1 MTTSPVSSRRPVSI
15 LRGASAMLALALMAT
30 APAFAT
36 KYASIVV
43 DMDTGEVLHQKN
55 ADDARYPASLTKVM
69 TLYIVFDA
77 LESGKLK
84 LTDKMKVSKFAARQS
99 PSKLGLKAGTTI
111 KVQDAIR
118 ALVTKSANDVAVV
131 FAEHMSGSEAKFA
144 VRMTSKA
151 KALGLEHTTFKNA
164 SGLPNKAQTSTARD
178 LAKLAEAMFFDHRE
192 YYNYFSTPEFTWK
205 KRHFANHNT
214 LLKSVEGVDG
224 IKTGFTNASG
234 YNLMASAER
243 DTHRVI
249 AVMLGGSSGRSRDQH
264 VADLLNAAFYQIKGE
279 SNKPE
284 AVALLEKISFG
295 EAAEAAAPIYMTMAD
310 KLAAAQLKQFA
321 SAEEEST
328 DEGDNG
334 TGDDADA
341 PDGEDTAPVEN
352 DDADT
357 PTPAVDSEA
366 SKLLLAAA
374 PAPAEAPISAP
385 MLTAAPALSAP
396 VVPAPTLAAASASAP
411 ASATPLASLASSLTS
426 GPSGLHP
433 AAPAFE
439 TARVETSS
447 TAALP
452 SLAPPVAAAPQ
463 PAVAITAPA
472 PTAAPQSAVATAA
485 PQPEPVVQAV
495 PSPPVFQ
502 QPILESSTP
511 KKVVVAKK
519 PVANKKKAGRR

>member
-15 LRGASAMLALALMAT
+15 LRGTSAMLALALMAT

-55 ADDARYPASLTKVM
+55 ADDPRYPASLTKVM

-99 PSKLGLKAGTTI
+99 PSKLGLKAGATI

-214 LLKSVEGVDG
+214 LLKSVDGVDG

-234 YNLMASAER
+234 YNLMASAQR
-243 DTHRVI
+243 DDHRVI

-264 VADLLNAAFYQIKGE
+264 VTDLLNAAFFQIKGE
-279 SNKPE
+279 SDRPE

-321 SAEEEST
+321 STEEST

-341 PDGEDTAPVEN
+341 PDGEDTTPVEN

-357 PTPAVDSEA
+357 PTPAVDLEA
-366 SKLLLAAA
+366 AKLLQAAA

-385 MLTAAPALSAP
+385 LLTAAA
-396 VVPAPTLAAASASAP
+396 PAPAV
-411 ASATPLASLASSLTS
+411 ATPLASLASTLTTNS
-426 GPSGLHP
+426 SGLHP
-433 AAPAFE
+433 AAPAYE

-447 TAALP
+447 TASLP
-452 SLAPPVAAAPQ
+452 SLAPPSAAALQPAPVAAIAAPAAKPEALVAVAAPQ
-463 PAVAITAPA
+463 PA
-472 PTAAPQSAVATAA
+472 
-485 PQPEPVVQAV
+485 PVVESA

-502 QPILESSTP
+502 QPILEHSTP
-511 KKVVVAKK
+511 KAVVAKK
-519 PVANKKKAGRR
+519 PVAKKKSGKR